1 MARVMLHGAYR
12 ELAGGLRE
20 IAVGAGDVR
29 SVLVDVVRACPQL
42 AERLRDEHGRLR
54 EHLRLFV
61 NGNEVE
67 DLLGG
72 HRARRSLNVVTRG
85 CRAPSASPRRSIPA
99 TGRRRS

>member
-20 IAVGAGDVR
+20 ISVGGGSVR
-29 SVLVDVVRACPQL
+29 SVLAHVVRTCPQL

-61 NGNEVE
+61 NGNDVE
-67 DLLGG
+67 DLQGEDTLIGEADTVQLSPALSGG
-72 HRARRSLNVVTRG
+72 T
-85 CRAPSASPRRSIPA
+85 
-99 TGRRRS
+99 